1 MTKRFAV
8 AAFVAGCCAGVLGGA
23 VVNAGF
29 EMPSSDGVVS
39 GWEWTRDD
47 SVATVAAVAGEGV
60 GGSCALLVDKRS
72 PDKEFVVAQR
82 IHLLPG
88 GHYRV
93 TCRVRTEDFVCRNVD
108 LTGTKISV
116 IHVIN
121 GKPVSLPAQSSRT
134 VTETSGGWAR
144 AVGHIDPPA
153 DSEGVV
159 ELRLWTHFSV
169 TGKFYYDD
177 ITVEER
183 IDPPLPEPSRADA
196 SIVDEH
202 NRLIVDGKPYLPLGF
217 YSEAW
222 DPFTVSNLDLMAS
235 GPYNTIVPYSFP
247 DRRQM
252 DMCTVRGLKVLY
264 NANVY
269 YGTRWAFGKVKSEEE
284 EEAWT
289 AKTIAEFKNHPALLG
304 WYVNDE
310 FNIAFRDR
318 LVARNRFVKSLD
330 PRHVTWGVH
339 MEPRDSR
346 WFLAC
351 HDVLG
356 VDPYPIKGNGREMK
370 LMRCHEHPSVTLQT
384 VANKRAVWSV
394 IQVFDWGMFSTEKLR
409 KGSRPPTRDEISAM
423 TQLAIAGGA
432 NGIFYLAITS
442 LASPVNGAEF
452 HRRWADVLAAANEV
466 KANEETILSPPGPVV
481 ADVSSPSLKVRTWDT
496 GKRIVALVVNGS
508 YQPLRGTVRFAG
520 CEPLEVD
527 LGALAHGYYRIP
539 DLSTQPNKQ
548 TQRRTKP

>member
-8 AAFVAGCCAGVLGGA
+8 AAFMAGCCAGVLGGA

-82 IHLLPG
+82 IQLLPG

-217 YSEAW
+217 YSEA
-222 DPFTVSNLDLMAS
+222 
-235 GPYNTIVPYSFP
+235 
-247 DRRQM
+247 
-252 DMCTVRGLKVLY
+252 
-264 NANVY
+264 
-269 YGTRWAFGKVKSEEE
+269 
-284 EEAWT
+284 
-289 AKTIAEFKNHPALLG
+289 
-304 WYVNDE
+304 
-310 FNIAFRDR
+310 
-318 LVARNRFVKSLD
+318 
-330 PRHVTWGVH
+330 
-339 MEPRDSR
+339 
-346 WFLAC
+346 
-351 HDVLG
+351 
-356 VDPYPIKGNGREMK
+356 
-370 LMRCHEHPSVTLQT
+370 
-384 VANKRAVWSV
+384 
-394 IQVFDWGMFSTEKLR
+394 
-409 KGSRPPTRDEISAM
+409 
-423 TQLAIAGGA
+423 
-432 NGIFYLAITS
+432 
-442 LASPVNGAEF
+442 
-452 HRRWADVLAAANEV
+452 
-466 KANEETILSPPGPVV
+466 
-481 ADVSSPSLKVRTWDT
+481 
-496 GKRIVALVVNGS
+496 
-508 YQPLRGTVRFAG
+508 
-520 CEPLEVD
+520 
-527 LGALAHGYYRIP
+527 
-539 DLSTQPNKQ
+539 
-548 TQRRTKP
+548 

>member
-1 MTKRFAV
+1 MMTRRMLIAILVAV
-8 AAFVAGCCAGVLGGA
+8 GIAGAFGGPVANPGFEEPASDGA
-23 VVNAGF
+23 V
-29 EMPSSDGVVS
+29 P
-39 GWEWTRDD
+39 GWEWRRDD
-47 SVATVAAVAGEGV
+47 SVATVSVVPGEGV
-60 GGSCALLVDKRS
+60 GGSQALLIDKRS
-72 PDKEFVVAQR
+72 PDKEFVVRQR
-82 IHLLPG
+82 IRLAPG

-93 TCRVRTEDFVCRNVD
+93 TCRVRTEDFICRNVD
-108 LTGTKISV
+108 LTGTKLAVLHI
-116 IHVIN
+116 IG
-121 GKPVSLPAQSSRT
+121 GKPVSLPAQSTRT

-153 DSEGVV
+153 DSEGEV
-159 ELRLWTHFSV
+159 ELRLWIHFSV

-183 IDPPLPEPSRADA
+183 VDPPVPEPSRADA
-196 SIVDEH
+196 SIVDKD

-222 DPFTVSNLDLMAS
+222 DPFTVSNLDLIAS

-247 DRRQM
+247 DRSQM
-252 DMCTVRGLKVLY
+252 DMCAARGLKVLY

-284 EEAWT
+284 EESWT
-289 AKTIAEFKNHPALLG
+289 ARTIAEFKDHPALLG

-318 LVARNRFVKSLD
+318 LVARNRLVKSLD

-339 MEPRDSR
+339 MEPLDSR

-356 VDPYPIKGNGREMK
+356 VDPYPIKGNGKEMK

-384 VANKRAVWSV
+384 VANMRAVWQV
-394 IQVFDWGMFSTEKLR
+394 IQVFDWGMFSTELLK
-409 KGSRPPTRDEISAM
+409 KGSRPPTREEISAM

-432 NGIFYLAITS
+432 NGIFYLSTTS
-442 LASPVNGAEF
+442 LASPVNGANF
-452 HRRWADVLAAANEV
+452 YRRWADVLAAANEV
-466 KANEETILSPPGPVV
+466 KANEATILSPSGPAV
-481 ADVSSPSLKVRTWDT
+481 ADASPESLKVRTWDT
-496 GKRIVALVVNGS
+496 GERMMALVVNGS
-508 YQPLRGTVRFAG
+508 YQPVAGTVSCAG
-520 CEPLEVD
+520 CEPLEVN
-527 LGALAHGYYRIP
+527 LGALAHGYYV
-539 DLSTQPNKQ
+539 LQKKNN
-548 TQRRTKP
+548 